1 MFLYNIGSCSC
12 LQAELWRIYE
22 GLATA
27 WSLRY
32 PRVLIETDSREAF
45 EVIMSSNPRKIGSS
59 VLPSIFEL
67 RSRSWEV
74 RFAFDRCEGNA
85 VADAMLRPVCPD
97 SLEYRRWLEVPPAVR
112 DMVLAE
118 TNLVAPLKSAV
129 TGCML
134 FPLQRANDD
143 PGGY

>member
-1 MFLYNIGSCSC
+1 MSIRWCS
-12 LQAELWRIYE
+12 
-22 GLATA
+22 
-27 WSLRY
+27 
-32 PRVLIETDSREAF
+32 
-45 EVIMSSNPRKIGSS
+45 MKIGATG
-59 VLPSIFEL
+59 VK
-67 RSRSWEV
+67 
-74 RFAFDRCEGNA
+74 RFTAQGNA